1 MYSAANN
8 SACEISLSCS
18 QLVQLIG
25 PTNLLQFDIVK
36 DKIEEKKA
44 EIQRKNSRIS
54 YLNSKLKRNAV
65 EKGEILANLT
75 KSHEVCER
83 LEEEN
88 IVLRAA
94 DKTSSSQV
102 NILTVEKEKL
112 AEALSKYESQIK
124 EILSEIAEIQKKN
137 SSISCL
143 NFKLKRNAVE
153 KGEILAKLAESH
165 KVCERLEEE
174 NKTSSSQVGILTL
187 EKEKLAEDLS
197 KCESQIKELLSEKIK
212 LQSANL
218 AQKSYTKFI
227 SAQNIKLTS
236 EKEELT
242 ESLSQS
248 AKLCEE
254 LKEENRRLST
264 QIQDCQ
270 EDNLYLQSE
279 SRELSRNPSTICD
292 LCLSVDVKEDPL

>member
-8 SACEISLSCS
+8 ATCEVSLSCY
-18 QLVQLIG
+18 QLTQLIG

-36 DKIEEKKA
+36 DKIEEKKV
-44 EIQRKNSRIS
+44 EIQKKNSRIS

-102 NILTVEKEKL
+102 NILMIEKEKL
-112 AEALSKYESQIK
+112 AEALSKCESQIK
-124 EILSEIAEIQKKN
+124 EILSE
-137 SSISCL
+137 
-143 NFKLKRNAVE
+143 
-153 KGEILAKLAESH
+153 
-165 KVCERLEEE
+165 
-174 NKTSSSQVGILTL
+174 
-187 EKEKLAEDLS
+187 
-197 KCESQIKELLSEKIK
+197 KIK
-212 LQSANL
+212 LEGANS
-218 AQKSYTKFI
+218 AQKAYTKFI

-242 ESLSQS
+242 ESLAQS
-248 AKLCEE
+248 DKLCEE
-254 LKEENRRLST
+254 LKEENHRLNT
-264 QIQDCQ
+264 QIEDCQ
-270 EDNLYLQSE
+270 EDNLFLQSE
-279 SRELSRNPSTICD
+279 NRELSRTPSTICD
-292 LCLSVDVKEDPL
+292 LCLSVDIKEDPL